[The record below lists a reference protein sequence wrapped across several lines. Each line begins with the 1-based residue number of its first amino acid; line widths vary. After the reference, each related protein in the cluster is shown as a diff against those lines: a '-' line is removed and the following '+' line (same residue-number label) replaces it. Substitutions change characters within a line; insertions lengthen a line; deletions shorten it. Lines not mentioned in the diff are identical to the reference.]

1 MKQTFARP
9 EPLSGTEELFDTIHS
24 GVTLFYQDVPDF
36 DVEEL
41 VRLLGPRIVQTSG
54 KNYSIATH
62 KEDPNDHSNRTTF
75 FDWHCDGL
83 YLATPPRFALL
94 HCLDPGNG
102 QAKTELAN
110 TNQVLT
116 KLSPSNLRT
125 LSKLRSHYIGHG
137 GSFDHPILTSDGM
150 LLASRGYVS
159 PLPDLPF
166 EDQPSIRDLNEA
178 LSELYHHL
186 DDSAVPYEWN
196 MGGTLIFDQ
205 YQYMHRR
212 NSGIIDRDRK
222 LIRMWFT
229 VQSS

>member
-1 MKQTFARP
+1 MKQTVRARS
-9 EPLSGTEELFDTIHS
+9 EPPSGTEELFEIIHS
-24 GVTLFYQDVPDF
+24 GALLFYRDVPDF
-36 DVEEL
+36 DVEEFVL
-41 VRLLGPRIVQTSG
+41 LLGPRIVQTSG
-54 KNYSIATH
+54 KNYAIAMH
-62 KEDPNDHSNRTTF
+62 KEDPTDYSNRTTF

-83 YLATPPRFALL
+83 YLPKPPRFALL
-94 HCLDPGNG
+94 HCLHPGNG

-110 TNQVLT
+110 TNEVLT
-116 KLSPSNLRT
+116 RLSPGSFRT

-159 PLPDLPF
+159 PLLDLPF
-166 EDQPSIRDLNEA
+166 EDHPSIRDINEA
-178 LSELYHHL
+178 LSELYDHL

-196 MGGTLIFDQ
+196 MGGTLVFDQ

-212 NSGIIDRDRK
+212 KSETIDRDRK

-229 VQSS
+229 

>member
-1 MKQTFARP
+1 MKQTLCARS

-24 GVTLFYQDVPDF
+24 GVMLFYQDVPDF

-41 VRLLGPRIVQTSG
+41 VRLLGSRIVQTSG
-54 KNYSIATH
+54 QNYAIAKH
-62 KEDPNDHSNRTTF
+62 KEDPTDCSDRTEY
-75 FDWHCDGL
+75 FDWHSDGL
-83 YLATPPRFALL
+83 YLPKPPRFALL
-94 HCLDPGNG
+94 HCLNPGNG

-116 KLSPSNLRT
+116 KLSSRSLRT
-125 LSKLRSHYIGHG
+125 LSKLRSHYVGHG
-137 GSFDHPILTSDGM
+137 ASFDHPILTNNGM

-159 PLPDLPF
+159 PLLDLPF
-166 EDQPSIRDLNEA
+166 EDQPSIRDISET
-178 LSELYHHL
+178 LSELYYHL

-196 MGGTLIFDQ
+196 TGGTLIFDQ

-212 NSGIIDRDRK
+212 NSAGIDRDRK

-229 VQSS
+229 

>member
-1 MKQTFARP
+1 M
-9 EPLSGTEELFDTIHS
+9 SGTEELFDTIHS

-54 KNYSIATH
+54 ENYAIAMH
-62 KEDPNDHSNRTTF
+62 KEDPTDHSNRTTF
-75 FDWHCDGL
+75 FDWHSDGL
-83 YLATPPRFALL
+83 YLPKPPRFALL
-94 HCLDPGNG
+94 HCLNPGNG

-116 KLSPSNLRT
+116 KLSPSSLRT
-125 LSKLRSHYIGHG
+125 LSKLRSHYIGDG

-159 PLPDLPF
+159 PLLDLPF
-166 EDQPSIRDLNEA
+166 EDQPSIRDISETF
-178 LSELYHHL
+178 SELYRHL

-196 MGGTLIFDQ
+196 TGGTLIFDQ

-212 NSGIIDRDRK
+212 NSAIIDRDRK

-229 VQSS
+229 